1 MIKPALNR
9 KTIEKLDGLVNLRAL
24 GMQAGEEVKDE
35 VRRILEEE
43 GVSVRKVARRL
54 NEALDANEQ
63 EAKLNKEGEFVY
75 SVEMVA
81 HKIRLEGVKL
91 AADMLEMKEPEESN
105 KTTVLIVDSFNNK
118 EKKEEGEEIEL
129 GKLTEEDNR
138 WER

>member
-24 GMQAGEEVKDE
+24 GVQAGEEVKDE

-43 GVSVRKVARRL
+43 GVSVRKVAKRL